1 METAKLQYTE
11 SGQTV
16 CLPSGYSIPGNEAG
30 IVRRGNAIVI
40 FPVDTPW
47 QGLFDSLG
55 KFTSD
60 FMSDREQLPLQART
74 AGYNALGLFG
84 VIRQPPRKVIKGVLV
99 KCQAHF

>member
-30 IVRRGNAIVI
+30 IVRRGSAIVI
-40 FPVDTPW
+40 FPMDTPW

-55 KFTSD
+55 KFTPD
-60 FMSDREQLPLQART
+60 FMSDREQLPLQGRPLPKIAR
-74 AGYNALGLFG
+74 
-84 VIRQPPRKVIKGVLV
+84 
-99 KCQAHF
+99 